1 MRQVMLAAPASGS
14 GKTTLACGLLLALRR
29 RGCAPAAFKCG
40 PDYIDPMFHT
50 RVLGVPS
57 QNLDLFLQGEPGARR
72 SLAAAARRGA
82 AVAVLEGAMGYYDG
96 IAGTDAAS
104 AWQTACALGA
114 PTVLVLRP
122 EGASLTLAAQVQGL
136 QRFRAPSHLRALLLN
151 GCKASLFAHLKP
163 LLERETGL
171 PVLGFLPRLPQAE
184 IPSRHLGLLTAGEIE
199 DFAARYAAVARA
211 LEENVDLDRLLM
223 LAEPAPLE
231 SEPEAAPV
239 PARCTIAVARDE
251 AFCFYYADS
260 LDALRA
266 SGAQIRFF
274 SPLRDAALPPEA
286 DGLYLG
292 GGYPELHAEAL
303 SRNEGMRRSIR
314 QAIAAGLPTVAE
326 CGGFL
331 YLQERLTDDRG
342 RVFPMAG
349 ALPGLGVPA
358 GGLRRFGY
366 ALLRAEAD
374 SLLFR
379 AGEEVPAH
387 EFHHWDSDACGDA
400 LSARKPGTDRA
411 WRCAVVRE
419 SLYAGF
425 PHLHFGGER
434 PLAERFAAAAANY
447 GKERCAHV

>member
-57 QNLDLFLQGEPGARR
+57 RNLDLFLQGEPGARR

-82 AVAVLEGAMGYYDG
+82 DVAVLEGAMGYYDG

-211 LEENVDLDRLLM
+211 LEENADLDRLLM

-231 SEPEAAPV
+231 L
-239 PARCTIAVARDE
+239 
-251 AFCFYYADS
+251 S
-260 LDALRA
+260 L
-266 SGAQIRFF
+266 I
-274 SPLRDAALPPEA
+274 
-286 DGLYLG
+286 
-292 GGYPELHAEAL
+292 H
-303 SRNEGMRRSIR
+303 I
-314 QAIAAGLPTVAE
+314 
-326 CGGFL
+326 
-331 YLQERLTDDRG
+331 
-342 RVFPMAG
+342 
-349 ALPGLGVPA
+349 
-358 GGLRRFGY
+358 
-366 ALLRAEAD
+366 
-374 SLLFR
+374 
-379 AGEEVPAH
+379 
-387 EFHHWDSDACGDA
+387 
-400 LSARKPGTDRA
+400 
-411 WRCAVVRE
+411 
-419 SLYAGF
+419 
-425 PHLHFGGER
+425 
-434 PLAERFAAAAANY
+434 
-447 GKERCAHV
+447 

>member
-57 QNLDLFLQGEPGARR
+57 RNLDLFLQGESGARR

-82 AVAVLEGAMGYYDG
+82 DVAVLEGAMGYYDG

-104 AWQTACALGA
+104 AWQTARALGA

-171 PVLGFLPRLPQAE
+171 PVLGFLPRLPEAE

-211 LEENVDLDRLLM
+211 LEESADLDRLLM
-223 LAEPAPLE
+223 LAAPAPLE
-231 SEPEAAPV
+231 SEPEAAPA

-266 SGAQIRFF
+266 AGAQIRFF

-314 QAIAAGLPTVAE
+314 QAVAAGLPTVAE

-349 ALPGLGVPA
+349 ALPGLA
-358 GGLRRFGY
+358 LRRRARV
-366 ALLRAEAD
+366 ALRGLPAPALRRGAAAGRALCGRGGKLWKGETRACVNLRFLRCLRGFR
-374 SLLFR
+374 SRTGRPWRPR
-379 AGEEVPAH
+379 AGSGMDWPSPWGA
-387 EFHHWDSDACGDA
+387 WAGWRRPSCG
-400 LSARKPGTDRA
+400 SRA
-411 WRCAVVRE
+411 
-419 SLYAGF
+419 
-425 PHLHFGGER
+425 
-434 PLAERFAAAAANY
+434 
-447 GKERCAHV
+447 

>member
-1 MRQVMLAAPASGS
+1 MRQGMLAAPASGS

-57 QNLDLFLQGEPGARR
+57 RNLDLFLQGEPGARR

-82 AVAVLEGAMGYYDG
+82 DVAVLEGAMGYYDG

-104 AWQTACALGA
+104 AWQTARALGA

-122 EGASLTLAAQVQGL
+122 EGASLTLA
-136 QRFRAPSHLRALLLN
+136 
-151 GCKASLFAHLKP
+151 
-163 LLERETGL
+163 
-171 PVLGFLPRLPQAE
+171 VLGFLPRLPEAE

-211 LEENVDLDRLLM
+211 LEENADLDRLLM

-231 SEPEAAPV
+231 SEPEAAPA

-266 SGAQIRFF
+266 AGAQLRFF

-314 QAIAAGLPTVAE
+314 QAVAAGLPTVAE

-349 ALPGLGVPA
+349 ALPGLGAPA

-387 EFHHWDSDACGDA
+387 EFHHWDSDACGDG

-447 GKERCAHV
+447 GKERRAHV